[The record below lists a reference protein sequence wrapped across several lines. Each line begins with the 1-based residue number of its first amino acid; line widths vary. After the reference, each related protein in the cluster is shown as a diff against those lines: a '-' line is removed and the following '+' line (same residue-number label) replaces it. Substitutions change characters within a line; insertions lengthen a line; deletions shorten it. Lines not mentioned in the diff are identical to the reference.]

1 VAATGRPVE
10 AESEANE
17 FHSELTAML
26 DAPLDDEALRGLLM
40 SLVEEA
46 ARLREHNQDTGKTR

>member
-1 VAATGRPVE
+1 
-10 AESEANE
+10 
-17 FHSELTAML
+17 ML